1 MVVLMEEKAKKLLVV
16 GLEQVLLGNTADLSF
31 FNQQLNTIRDQAF
44 LVYTTDYSL
53 GSVLAL
59 EQMLRSRPEG
69 LLTPDYLICE
79 GGIGLYQREG
89 TEYLPLVQWMNELNQ
104 NWSREGILKIT
115 QQFSSDVLALQPEEP
130 GDTTTAGGPFRL
142 RFSLDPGQEW
152 VVQQLEDLF
161 LQHEIKAQ
169 VVSSQ
174 DWCLDVMAADK
185 AEAVDY
191 LRAQLGISEED
202 SYFFGDHPSDLSL
215 LKLPCRGTILG
226 NARTELTANLESVS
240 QLYRSPYPSTQGIVD
255 GLHHWGLLN
264 NFAFH
269 NSKAG

>member
-1 MVVLMEEKAKKLLVV
+1 MVILMGQKAKKLLVV
-16 GLEQVLLGNTADLSF
+16 GLEQVLPGDSADLSF
-31 FNQQLNTIRDQAF
+31 FNEQLNTIRDQVF

-59 EQMLRSRPEG
+59 EQMLSGRPVG

-104 NWSREGILKIT
+104 NWSREQILKIT
-115 QQFSSDVLALQPEEP
+115 QEFSSDVLALQPDEP
-130 GDTTTAGGPFRL
+130 GDLTTAGGPFRL

-152 VVQQLEDLF
+152 VVQHLEELF
-161 LQHEIKAQ
+161 LEHQIKAQ
-169 VVSSQ
+169 IVSSQ
-174 DWCLDVMAADK
+174 DWCLDVLAADK

-202 SYFFGDHPSDLSL
+202 SYFFGDHPSELSL
-215 LKLPCRGTILG
+215 LKLPCQGTVLG
-226 NARTELTANLESVS
+226 NARTELTANLERMP
-240 QLYRSPYPSTQGIVD
+240 QLYRSPYPHTQGIID
-255 GLHHWGLLN
+255 GLHHWGLLK